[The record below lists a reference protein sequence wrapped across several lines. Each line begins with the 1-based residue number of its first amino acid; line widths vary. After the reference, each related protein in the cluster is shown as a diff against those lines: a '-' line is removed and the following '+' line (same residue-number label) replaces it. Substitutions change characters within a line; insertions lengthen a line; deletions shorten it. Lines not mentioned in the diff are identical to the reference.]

1 MYLHPRF
8 SSRARIA
15 ISKDGSD
22 TGRMEKPLITK
33 RALEFDAGNANFP
46 GNGESA
52 GADVPREQLE
62 VSRARTRNDINIESF
77 AFELAANRSVSYA
90 RKNGSTEIPVI
101 PERSFALSARRFVSM
116 PSILHAASFYPGI
129 MTQ

>member
-1 MYLHPRF
+1 MYLYPRF

-15 ISKDGSD
+15 ISKDEGN
-22 TGRMEKPLITK
+22 TEMEKPLITK

-46 GNGESA
+46 GSGGSA

-77 AFELAANRSVSYA
+77 VRV
-90 RKNGSTEIPVI
+90 
-101 PERSFALSARRFVSM
+101 
-116 PSILHAASFYPGI
+116 
-129 MTQ
+129 